1 MLVRFIVQTYYDE
14 ITWRRN
20 GCWLLIFVFDKA
32 CQINMVIKYEDIL
45 KIITVL
51 GDDENLRITVKQSAK
66 GGLIAG
72 FSCAVG
78 GLIAGP
84 PGLAVGG
91 AVGGCLAAYV
101 TSDSFKPLSTV
112 ILYEMKPIDQNA
124 LVQAVTNIT
133 QNIDAMDALELLAII
148 QGSNALKAK
157 ILSEVTTYCQRQLNT
172 EVISN

>member
-1 MLVRFIVQTYYDE
+1 
-14 ITWRRN
+14 
-20 GCWLLIFVFDKA
+20 
-32 CQINMVIKYEDIL
+32 MVIKYEDIL

-101 TSDSFKPLSTV
+101 TGDSFKPLSTV
-112 ILYEMKPIDQNA
+112 ILYEMEPIDQNA

>member
-1 MLVRFIVQTYYDE
+1 
-14 ITWRRN
+14 
-20 GCWLLIFVFDKA
+20 
-32 CQINMVIKYEDIL
+32 MVIKYEDIL

-72 FSCAVG
+72 ISCAVG

-101 TSDSFKPLSTV
+101 TSESFKPLSTV
-112 ILYEMKPIDQNA
+112 ILYEMEPIDQNA

-133 QNIDAMDALELLAII
+133 KNIDAMDALELLAII